1 MWNNFLFALKCT
13 LEFQPLF
20 MYFLF
25 LHPFFVCRLKIL
37 HFVTIYMDGK
47 HQAHLQIDHQHHQ
60 SRSILTWWSSSS
72 SSSLSWMIARLLR
85 SKLKNLQPHQKKLLY
100 ILLHLWQLYY
110 LAQEHLIISEMDPYP
125 RSKMEKSCRNC
136 FVSSANFSFHKR
148 ILHIINF
155 ICSWLQWFCL
165 AINTSKLHPRFKTH

>member
-47 HQAHLQIDHQHHQ
+47 HQAHLQIYHQHHQ

-85 SKLKNLQPHQKKLLY
+85 SKLKNLQPHQKKTPLHFVALVTTLLSFSG
-100 ILLHLWQLYY
+100 
-110 LAQEHLIISEMDPYP
+110 APYNIWNG
-125 RSKMEKSCRNC
+125 S
-136 FVSSANFSFHKR
+136 VSSLKNGKV
-148 ILHIINF
+148 
-155 ICSWLQWFCL
+155 LQ
-165 AINTSKLHPRFKTH
+165 KLLCFFYKL